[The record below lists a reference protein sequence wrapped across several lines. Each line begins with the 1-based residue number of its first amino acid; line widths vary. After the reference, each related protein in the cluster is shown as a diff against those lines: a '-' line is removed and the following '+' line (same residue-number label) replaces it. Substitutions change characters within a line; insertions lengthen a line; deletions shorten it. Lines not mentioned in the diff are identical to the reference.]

1 MENKKG
7 LDFKRKEVINLKDG
21 KRLGYVQDVNAD
33 FKTGTIT
40 ELIVPGNTKFFNI
53 FSNSNDVII
62 PWTSIKVIGEDIII
76 VDI

>member
-1 MENKKG
+1 MNDRKG

>member
-1 MENKKG
+1 MNERKG

-40 ELIVPGNTKFFNI
+40 ELIVPGNSKFFNI
-53 FSNSNDVII
+53 FSNGNEVII

>member
-1 MENKKG
+1 MNEKKG
-7 LDFKRKEVINLKDG
+7 LDFKRKEVINLNDG

-40 ELIVPGNTKFFNI
+40 ELIVPGNSKFFNI
-53 FSNSNDVII
+53 FSNGNDIII
-62 PWTSIKVIGEDIII
+62 PWNAIKVIGEDIIV

>member
-1 MENKKG
+1 MENRKG

-40 ELIVPGNTKFFNI
+40 ELIVPGNTRFFNF
-53 FSNSNDVII
+53 FSNGNDLVI

-76 VDI
+76 VEI